1 MLLIK
6 MTSGYFLLGRQL
18 IHDPQITLMPR
29 GVDNV
34 HILRCLHPVFMCLKI
49 TVKNLV
55 GFTIVAEVH
64 HVPQTRGI
72 WTTP

>member
-18 IHDPQITLMPR
+18 IHDPQLTLRPR

-34 HILRCLHPVFMCLKI
+34 HILQCLHPVFICLNI
-49 TVKNLV
+49 AVENLV
-55 GFTIVAEVH
+55 GFTIGDEVQ

-72 WTTP
+72 WIAS